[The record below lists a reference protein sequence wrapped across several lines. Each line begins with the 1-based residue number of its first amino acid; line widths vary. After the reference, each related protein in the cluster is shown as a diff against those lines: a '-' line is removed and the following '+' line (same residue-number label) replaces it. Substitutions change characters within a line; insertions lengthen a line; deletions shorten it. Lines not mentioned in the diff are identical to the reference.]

1 MGRSKDQLLYTFNA
15 TTEINTWSRQDR
27 PLQLRLSPIL
37 GSKAFIVIFT
47 LMLICLWILAIINLV
62 GLLELLPRSTLGQ
75 KLTMI
80 SVALIIC
87 GTALKFL
94 DDFHAHEKSHRKCS
108 RYLKLLQISNQML
121 NLAFRSIIA
130 GPDDEYDDDGPN
142 LELLETELHTA
153 RRFALRH
160 KDGDCLKIIDDLVL
174 KLEECRLK
182 QRRMICLNSID

>member
-1 MGRSKDQLLYTFNA
+1 MGRSKDQLLYPTGA
-15 TTEINTWSRQDR
+15 CISRQE

-37 GSKAFIVIFT
+37 GSKASIVIFT
-47 LMLICLWILAIINLV
+47 LMLICLWFLAIINLV

-75 KLTMI
+75 KVTMI

-130 GPDDEYDDDGPN
+130 DTEEDGEDYGPN

-174 KLEECRLK
+174 NLEECRQK
-182 QRRMICLNSID
+182 QQRMICLNSID